1 MPIRRTYSWD
11 RPIPEVVPWRRNPTT
26 LYVSTVPSTT
36 STTPTGGIVE
46 EQATFITPL
55 STAENLN
62 ARYQAAYN
70 EWNTNLAD
78 AYKNLNQENTSYN
91 RVANQITDYYNAL
104 AQDTARREQWLA
116 WAKYDVANRLF
127 NDMANQRDYVYWLYG
142 PQGTFTR
149 EVNTY
154 YDDLWD
160 YLASEAGR
168 EMAYADALWAQSW
181 ASIWMMRAQRN
192 QAYNEAFQRSLQ
204 VMQQE
209 LEAKQNIQQN
219 LINFMTAL
227 RQEYWDTANAY
238 IISQYERANNLLNAI
253 SQNIASTNANIATA
267 RLSAWGGWWQQQ
279 QNEDAFPTNGTW
291 LQQTNWL
298 ADHRDNLNVTIEP
311 NSKWDIWYQTEWW
324 FKTLIPANKLKQSNL
339 TASQVVGIL
348 YWTWS

>member
-1 MPIRRTYSWD
+1 MRF
-11 RPIPEVVPWRRNPTT
+11 
-26 LYVSTVPSTT
+26 LYR
-36 STTPTGGIVE
+36 
-46 EQATFITPL
+46 L
-55 STAENLN
+55 
-62 ARYQAAYN
+62 
-70 EWNTNLAD
+70 
-78 AYKNLNQENTSYN
+78 
-91 RVANQITDYYNAL
+91 ANQVTDYYNAL
-104 AQDTARREQWLA
+104 AQDVAQREQWLA

-127 NDMANQRDYVYWLYG
+127 NDMASQRDYVYGLYG
-142 PQGTFTR
+142 PQWTFTK

-238 IISQYERANNLLNAI
+238 IISQYERANDLLNAI
-253 SQNIASTNANIATA
+253 SQNIATTNANIATA
-267 RLSAWGGWWQQQ
+267 KLSTWGWGNQTKETTLEDLWKKFEWMNWQAKKEYLKTDEWKALMKAVWFTDYDLLDWNYVWWTTDKDWNRKAYTLINSWAMNDSKLSA
-279 QNEDAFPTNGTW
+279 PTLLDEMSWAGY
-291 LQQTNWL
+291 
-298 ADHRDNLNVTIEP
+298 
-311 NSKWDIWYQTEWW
+311 KIWSGS
-324 FKTLIPANKLKQSNL
+324 LI
-339 TASQVVGIL
+339 
-348 YWTWS
+348 

>member
-1 MPIRRTYSWD
+1 
-11 RPIPEVVPWRRNPTT
+11 
-26 LYVSTVPSTT
+26 
-36 STTPTGGIVE
+36 
-46 EQATFITPL
+46 
-55 STAENLN
+55 
-62 ARYQAAYN
+62 
-70 EWNTNLAD
+70 
-78 AYKNLNQENTSYN
+78 
-91 RVANQITDYYNAL
+91 
-104 AQDTARREQWLA
+104 
-116 WAKYDVANRLF
+116 
-127 NDMANQRDYVYWLYG
+127 
-142 PQGTFTR
+142 
-149 EVNTY
+149 
-154 YDDLWD
+154 
-160 YLASEAGR
+160 
-168 EMAYADALWAQSW
+168 
-181 ASIWMMRAQRN
+181 
-192 QAYNEAFQRSLQ
+192 